1 MSSAVALS
9 RTLRNGHSTKGAKM
23 DWKLELIAVPVSD
36 VDRAK
41 SFYLDQ
47 LGFELLVDHSPND
60 SFRIVQMVPPGSAC
74 AIAFG
79 KGLKNGEPGSVK
91 GLHLVVKDIEA
102 ARAELVGRGAPVS
115 ELFHFEDGAQTEGP
129 DAERSDY
136 NTFFSLDD
144 PDGNAWLVQE
154 VGHTS

>member
-1 MSSAVALS
+1 
-9 RTLRNGHSTKGAKM
+9 M

-60 SFRIVQMVPPGSAC
+60 AFRIVQMVPPGSAC

-79 KGLKNGEPGSVK
+79 KGLKNG
-91 GLHLVVKDIEA
+91 
-102 ARAELVGRGAPVS
+102 
-115 ELFHFEDGAQTEGP
+115 AQTEGP

-136 NTFFSLDD
+136 NTVFSFDD

-154 VGHTS
+154 VGRTG

>member
-1 MSSAVALS
+1 
-9 RTLRNGHSTKGAKM
+9 M

-60 SFRIVQMVPPGSAC
+60 AFRIVQMVPPGSAC

-102 ARAELVGRGAPVS
+102 ARAELV
-115 ELFHFEDGAQTEGP
+115 
-129 DAERSDY
+129 
-136 NTFFSLDD
+136 
-144 PDGNAWLVQE
+144 QE
-154 VGHTS
+154 VGHSS

>member
-1 MSSAVALS
+1 
-9 RTLRNGHSTKGAKM
+9 M

-41 SFYLDQ
+41 AFYLDN
-47 LGFELLVDHSPND
+47 LGFELIVDHSPND
-60 SFRIVQMVPPGSAC
+60 AFRIVQMVPPGSAC

-79 KGLKNGEPGSVK
+79 KGLRNGEPGSVK
-91 GLHLVVKDIEA
+91 GLHLVVNDIEV

-115 ELFHFEDGAQTEGP
+115 GLFHFEDGAQADGP
-129 DAERSDY
+129 DPARSDY
-136 NTFFSLDD
+136 NTFFSFDD

-154 VGHTS
+154 VGRTS